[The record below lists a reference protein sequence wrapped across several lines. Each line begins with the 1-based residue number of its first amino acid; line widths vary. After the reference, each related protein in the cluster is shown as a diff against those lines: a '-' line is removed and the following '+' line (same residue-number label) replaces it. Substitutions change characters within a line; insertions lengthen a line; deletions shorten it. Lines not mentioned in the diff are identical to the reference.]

1 MMGSFTYKW
10 KLPITRCW
18 PHLFQQTDRQAGKAS
33 AYELL
38 NYFKLP
44 HFHLHIR
51 PVRPATT
58 EPVGFFFLFPPPHL
72 CCAPTTRSRVT
83 LIGSGEFKIPECDWA
98 CHHPGQHCK
107 ATTYPSYH
115 RAAQHSRK
123 PDSGYCLANSAVYFT
138 QRWRIT
144 PLWIIDKES
153 TKLWITVL
161 LLLPLPDSSVGCRI
175 FKFDTG
181 NLLRTVGIV
190 VFIYSSNIRVTI
202 GPHFATRMKTLVF
215 SMQLVQEQ
223 AYICSFSFAG
233 NKASLLIYSSLSCAL
248 LG

>member
-58 EPVGFFFLFPPPHL
+58 VPVHPPSPHPHHL

-123 PDSGYCLANSAVYFT
+123 PDSGFCLANNTLYVT
-138 QRWRIT
+138 QDWRIT
-144 PLWIIDKES
+144 QLWILVRES

-161 LLLPLPDSSVGCRI
+161 WLLL
-175 FKFDTG
+175 KFGTE
-181 NLLRTVGIV
+181 
-190 VFIYSSNIRVTI
+190 Y
-202 GPHFATRMKTLVF
+202 A
-215 SMQLVQEQ
+215 EQ
-223 AYICSFSFAG
+223 VCVCSFSLAG
-233 NKASLLIYSSLSCAL
+233 NKASLLPYLSLSCPL